1 MASRRGTALALSSL
15 VLVGTSWLT
24 APPGQADEGKH
35 REGIVCEG
43 ASESTYDPP
52 LTLLPHETRVHTKA
66 GYVCT
71 FASGR
76 KSEPAMGFLEGVSPA
91 ASCDGL
97 SNPRITEFVKYAD
110 GERSLIAYDSGST
123 LRVAGILDVM
133 LSGRVVKGRGE
144 GQSVRRDVLLALPR
158 QQLPTDCLL
167 SGIQGHSGQ
176 ARLEIKEA
184 KR

>member
-1 MASRRGTALALSSL
+1 M
-15 VLVGTSWLT
+15 
-24 APPGQADEGKH
+24 
-35 REGIVCEG
+35 
-43 ASESTYDPP
+43 
-52 LTLLPHETRVHTKA
+52 
-66 GYVCT
+66 
-71 FASGR
+71 
-76 KSEPAMGFLEGVSPA
+76 SPA
-91 ASCDGL
+91 
-97 SNPRITEFVKYAD
+97 
-110 GERSLIAYDSGST
+110 
-123 LRVAGILDVM
+123 ILDVM